1 MRIEWPRKDSGRK
14 TCKFIGKYIC
24 ILYGNYVISY
34 TGGNAKKKLVEI
46 AVDSGTTNVSNRLFL
61 YSVIERKEGVKS

>member
-14 TCKFIGKYIC
+14 TCKFVGKYIC

-34 TGGNAKKKLVEI
+34 TGGTLRRSGWKLLEI
-46 AVDSGTTNVSNRLFL
+46 LELLT
-61 YSVIERKEGVKS
+61 